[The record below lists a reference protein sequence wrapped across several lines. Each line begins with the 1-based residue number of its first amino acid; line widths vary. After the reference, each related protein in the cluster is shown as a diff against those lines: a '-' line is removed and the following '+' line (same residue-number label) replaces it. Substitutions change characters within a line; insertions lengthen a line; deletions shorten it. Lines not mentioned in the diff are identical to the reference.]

1 MYNDLDYLYGQL
13 NELNSKIGNIY
24 SYIDNNNLTNFKMR
38 ELYFKADNY
47 CSRADKIQARIDL
60 IENNKNG
67 SKFYTRLILIYSIII
82 AIIVIIAILTI

>member
-1 MYNDLDYLYGQL
+1 MYNNLDYLYSQL

-24 SYIDNNNLTNFKMR
+24 NYIDTNQLTNFKMR

-60 IENNKNG
+60 IENKDNG
-67 SKFYTRLILIYSIII
+67 SKFYTRLILIYFIII
-82 AIIVIIAILTI
+82 FIIVLIAILLI